1 MADRIGWCGF
11 HVCPPHTINNQWKGR
26 YFFHQKLKKEVIIMS
41 EDLVKLLS
49 DLKEPEALAFVEKAL
64 VEGVDPMV
72 LLGEAKEAMNIVGQK
87 FASDEYFIPDL
98 VFSGVILKGIITML
112 EPHLKKDKEEE
123 HLGKVI
129 IGTVAGDIHDIG
141 KDLVVFMLDVNG
153 FEVFDLGIDVPVQK
167 FVDTIKE
174 TGATVVGLSGFLT
187 LAFQSMKGT
196 IDAIKEAELRDH
208 VKIMIGGGQIDEQV
222 RSYTGADAYGK
233 DAMAAVH
240 LAKGWI
246 GG

>member
-1 MADRIGWCGF
+1 
-11 HVCPPHTINNQWKGR
+11 
-26 YFFHQKLKKEVIIMS
+26 MS
-41 EDLVKLLS
+41 GELAQLLS

-64 VEGVDPMV
+64 KQGTDPMD
-72 LLGEAKEAMNIVGQK
+72 LLGQTKEAMNIVGQK
-87 FASDEYFIPDL
+87 FASSEYFIPDL
-98 VFSGVILKGIITML
+98 VFSGVILKRIVQML
-112 EPHLKKDKEEE
+112 EPHLKKGPEAKR
-123 HLGKVI
+123 LGTVI

-153 FEVFDLGIDVPVQK
+153 FEVLDLGIDVPAQR

-174 TGATVVGLSGFLT
+174 TGTKVVGLSGFLT
-187 LAFQSMKGT
+187 LAFQSMKDT
-196 IDAIKEAELRDH
+196 VDAIKAAGLREK

-222 RSYTGADAYGK
+222 RSFSGADAYGK
-233 DAMAAVH
+233 DAMEAVQ

>member
-1 MADRIGWCGF
+1 
-11 HVCPPHTINNQWKGR
+11 
-26 YFFHQKLKKEVIIMS
+26 MS
-41 EDLVKLLS
+41 GELVKLLS

-64 VEGVDPMV
+64 GEGADPME
-72 LLGEAKEAMNIVGQK
+72 LLGEAKKAMSIVGQR

-98 VFSGVILKGIITML
+98 VFSGVILKGIVERL
-112 EPHLKKDKEEE
+112 EPHLKKGQEAER
-123 HLGKVI
+123 LGKVV

-153 FEVFDLGIDVPVQK
+153 FEVLDLGIDVPVQK

-174 TGATVVGLSGFLT
+174 SGAKVVGLSGFLT
-187 LAFQSMKGT
+187 LAFQSMKDT
-196 IDAIKEAELRDH
+196 VDAIKGAGLRDR
-208 VKIMIGGGQIDEQV
+208 VKIMIGGGQIDDQV
-222 RSYTGADAYGK
+222 KNFTGADAYGK
-233 DAMAAVH
+233 DAMAAVS